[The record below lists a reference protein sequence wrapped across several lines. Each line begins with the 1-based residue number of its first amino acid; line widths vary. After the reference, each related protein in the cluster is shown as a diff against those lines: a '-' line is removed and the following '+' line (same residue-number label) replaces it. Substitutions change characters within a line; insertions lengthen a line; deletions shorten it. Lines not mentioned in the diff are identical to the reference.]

1 MNIIPLDF
9 NYIDGLNTYPIQ
21 EYIDEKIITN
31 ITSNI
36 YTSNIIIGNN
46 QYLNDNI
53 YYINSNLY
61 FKNGVQFG
69 DIFFK
74 TSYIYPNDSNFTA
87 TKIDFTGK
95 LKVYHNY
102 NILQPTFAEG
112 YYDVEDE
119 IIKLMNDG
127 ILTDI
132 QLTALEATTVALQT
146 EINDIIIA
154 LNQLEGELAA
164 LINNIYYSDTYQQF
178 RNLSLLTDFGQYQ
191 ATYASTVLNIQS
203 RASALYN
210 SSFANGLLV
219 SLGLG
224 IAGAVLSAGA
234 SYFYYEKASNALM
247 TNMNFTNTQKSQVY
261 NDNLTRE
268 LSTYSNLYNSTSNL
282 SFIQGFINSNI
293 QSEQFI
299 NNLKCNSIT
308 LNNKTINKFS
318 LDNLDDWVKTTN
330 GIYYDITNG
339 TLAINSTPTTTDFF
353 RVGGQTTI
361 QGDII
366 GETKIK
372 ITNIN
377 QAFPSV
383 GINGG
388 NGDRLI
394 LKAGTATTYP
404 VSFGFSGLDLWYS
417 VPAAVS
423 HRFYVNGSLI
433 TSIFSGGLSTTGYI
447 NASTNLRENGVNIS
461 SKYLLLSGGSMTGQ
475 ITGVTTLN
483 GTTGIFGTLQTTNN
497 TNVAAPSL
505 GIAGGI
511 GDKFILYSGSA
522 SAYPYSFGINNNEL
536 WYSAPLGASHKFYN
550 NGNNI
555 LTLNSSGD
563 ITISGSMNITSANQF
578 LTFGQRGQDNLIK
591 LWTDG
596 TNTFGIGI
604 NASVLRYN
612 VPAGSS
618 HIFYTGTNNT
628 LQINSDGH
636 LISPGYI
643 YAGGTTSGLRI
654 NGNDYGNTI
663 YQGATTISG
672 NAANIGFTLRDANSF
687 NFQSFS
693 TAGAYTTIASLNT
706 TNGLSLFG
714 NIIYNYLF
722 NNNGVSHESSITNFN
737 NVSKF
742 GYQYVLG
749 NTNGPGTPST
759 FNQYYQWFIGLGINY
774 GVNSHGCQ
782 FALPRNTSDPIL
794 SVRFKE
800 DGSWGSWTNIRAG
813 SANTLTS
820 GNKTIDGLL
829 TCSGITNLGPVN
841 FNGVSAFNCYGPALF
856 DYSIT
861 CRLSTTANQ
870 NPHDYVG
877 VIFETPAG
885 SQGVYMLYLILNSFT
900 GIHRNFTNDQLF
912 DENEPQLFKDN
923 YEGRIVIS
931 TGKIATQIGNQ
942 QNGYEIR
949 YDKDGIY
956 VEDAHPVI
964 QLSKIKKDKRVFGVL
979 GRRERKNSDEKR
991 LIINSIGEGAI
1002 WISNSNG
1009 NIENGDYI
1017 QSSNYLGYGEKQSEN
1032 YLCNYTVAKALID
1045 CDFELDSPYYNCYEI
1060 EDLNADGNKLRV
1072 AFIAVTYHCG

>member
-119 IIKLMNDG
+119 MIKLMNDG

-164 LINNIYYSDTYQQF
+164 LINNLYYSDTYQQF

-293 QSEQFI
+293 QNEQFI

-366 GETKIK
+366 SEAKIK

-394 LKAGTATTYP
+394 LKEGTATTYP

-423 HRFYVNGSLI
+423 HRFFINGSLI
-433 TSIFSGGLSTTGYI
+433 TSIFSAGLSTTGYI
-447 NASTNLRENGVNIS
+447 NASTNLRENGINIS

-483 GTTGIFGTLQTTNN
+483 ATTGIFGTLQTTNN
-497 TNVAAPSL
+497 INVAAPSL
-505 GIAGGI
+505 GVAGGI
-511 GDKFILYSGSA
+511 GDKLILYSGSV
-522 SAYPYSFGINNNEL
+522 STYPYSFGINNNEL

-550 NGNNI
+550 NGTNI
-555 LTLNSSGD
+555 LTLNSSGN
-563 ITISGSMNITSANQF
+563 ITISGSMNITSENQF
-578 LTFGQRGQDNLIK
+578 LTFGQRLLDNMIK

-596 TNTFGIGI
+596 TNNYGLGI
-604 NASVLRYN
+604 NPGVLRYN
-612 VPAGSS
+612 VPTGSS
-618 HIFYTGTNNT
+618 HIFYVNVSPITTITSTGLSTTGFINATTNLQENGTNLTSKYLQLSGGTMTGDLSLSTAGGNDPLYISSTNANANNCIKIKNNLNYNAYIGVAGSTFPGNYANNFFIESAQGSIIFNT
-628 LQINSDGH
+628 SGRTSTSTPNMKINTDGH
-636 LISPGYI
+636 IETSGYI
-643 YAGGTTSGLRI
+643 YAGGTTSGLRL

-663 YQGATTISG
+663 YQHATTIG
-672 NAANIGFTLRDANSF
+672 GQPANIGFTLRDANSF

-693 TAGAYTTIASLNT
+693 TAGVYTTIARFNT

-714 NIIYNYLF
+714 NMTGGYNVCKRSIFTFTPTGVIIGGYGFRYAQDIQLTNYISTLTGPIGNMYIF
-722 NNNGVSHESSITNFN
+722 RIHIWTTSGD
-737 NVSKF
+737 F
-742 GYQYVLG
+742 GD
-749 NTNGPGTPST
+749 S
-759 FNQYYQWFIGLGINY
+759 
-774 GVNSHGCQ
+774 
-782 FALPRNTSDPIL
+782 
-794 SVRFKE
+794 
-800 DGSWGSWTNIRAG
+800 
-813 SANTLTS
+813 SANVENMTYLVYLADFG
-820 GNKTIDGLL
+820 GNPKIRIHTI
-829 TCSGITNLGPVN
+829 VN
-841 FNGVSAFNCYGPALF
+841 
-856 DYSIT
+856 
-861 CRLSTTANQ
+861 
-870 NPHDYVG
+870 
-877 VIFETPAG
+877 
-885 SQGVYMLYLILNSFT
+885 
-900 GIHRNFTNDQLF
+900 
-912 DENEPQLFKDN
+912 
-923 YEGRIVIS
+923 
-931 TGKIATQIGNQ
+931 
-942 QNGYEIR
+942 
-949 YDKDGIY
+949 
-956 VEDAHPVI
+956 
-964 QLSKIKKDKRVFGVL
+964 
-979 GRRERKNSDEKR
+979 
-991 LIINSIGEGAI
+991 
-1002 WISNSNG
+1002 NSNG
-1009 NIENGDYI
+1009 SLIAVQSSTSIYYNGWNGAGGASQKYCVIENI
-1017 QSSNYLGYGEKQSEN
+1017 SGY
-1032 YLCNYTVAKALID
+1032 
-1045 CDFELDSPYYNCYEI
+1045 
-1060 EDLNADGNKLRV
+1060 
-1072 AFIAVTYHCG
+1072 